1 MLEHVLVLI
10 SAVLVLG
17 MAAQW
22 IAWRANLPSIVLL
35 LAMGLLLGPA
45 TGLLDPDALLGDL
58 LFPIVSISVGV
69 ILYEGGLS
77 LRLKELRKTG
87 SAVFRLIAIGAPIT
101 LLLSAY
107 LAVELL
113 GMDTHLA
120 LLLGAILTV
129 TGPTVVGPMLSYV
142 RVAPEVNNSLKW
154 EGILIDPLGAV
165 LAVLVYQQFF
175 TAEGGGDL
183 VHSLS
188 GIAKVFIYGIFFGAM
203 GALLL
208 VQLSRRGLL
217 PDFLTNA
224 VSLALVVGAFVA
236 ADIFQ
241 KESGLVAAT
250 LMGVLVR
257 NQSKVP
263 IKHII
268 EFKETLRLL
277 LISTLFILLAA
288 RISPAELRGF
298 GVEELLFVASL
309 MFIVRPVAVLLST
322 LGTRLNWR
330 ERLFI
335 AWMAPRGIVA
345 AAVSSIFALALVR
358 EGAPEAQ
365 QLMPITFLVIVAT
378 VVIYGVTV
386 RPVASLL
393 GIQQPSPHGVLFIGA
408 HDWARK
414 LAVKLAK
421 LGGQVLMLDSNR
433 ENILRARNAD
443 LPARHANVLSE
454 TLLEEMD
461 LNGIGRAVA
470 ITANDEVN
478 TLSATRFGE
487 RLGMREVYQLQPT
500 RQRGMPTVLSESLP
514 LDLRGRFLFDKEL
527 SFYVLESMLRSRDAL
542 SVVEIEEET
551 PLDEFRAK
559 YPENVPL
566 FILRENLMV
575 LPVPCEDPP
584 MMHPQ
589 DKVLTLSLPLET
601 SAPKRKRK
609 PAKRTRR

>member
-45 TGLLDPDALLGDL
+45 TGLLHPDELLGDL

-87 SAVFRLIAIGAPIT
+87 SAVFRLIAVGAPIT

-107 LAVELL
+107 AAINLL
-113 GMDTHLA
+113 GMDPPLA

-142 RVAPEVNNSLKW
+142 RVTPDVNNSLKW

-175 TAEGGGDL
+175 TADGGGDA
-183 VHSLS
+183 VHSLV

-217 PDFLTNA
+217 PDFLANA

-236 ADIFQ
+236 SDLFQ

-257 NQSKVP
+257 NQNKVP

-288 RISPAELRGF
+288 RITPAELSSF
-298 GVEELLFVASL
+298 GVEELLFVGAL
-309 MFIVRPVAVLLST
+309 MFIVRPVSVLVST
-322 LGTRLNWR
+322 LWTRLTWR
-330 ERLFI
+330 ERLFV

-345 AAVSSIFALALVR
+345 AAVSSIFALTLVH
-358 EGAPEAQ
+358 ENVPEAQ

-408 HDWARK
+408 HDWSRK
-414 LAVKLAK
+414 LAVQVAK
-421 LGGQVLMLDSNR
+421 LGGQVMMLDNNR

-443 LPARHANVLSE
+443 LPARQANVLSE

-461 LNGIGRAVA
+461 LSGIGRAVA
-470 ITANDEVN
+470 LTANDEVN
-478 TLSATRFGE
+478 TLSATRFGD
-487 RLGMREVYQLQPT
+487 RLGIREVYQLQPT
-500 RQRGMPTVLSESLP
+500 QQRGAPPGRSESLP
-514 LDLRGRFLFDKEL
+514 LDMRGRFLFDKTL
-527 SFYVLESMLRSRDAL
+527 TFHTLETMLHPRDAL
-542 SVVEIEEET
+542 SVVEIEQET
-551 PLDEFRAK
+551 PVDDFRLIN
-559 YPENVPL
+559 PEQVPL
-566 FILRENLMV
+566 FIVRENLTV
-575 LPVPCEDPP
+575 LPVSCEDPSSLKE
-584 MMHPQ
+584 Q
-589 DKVLTLSLPLET
+589 DKVLVLNLPMDAKKPT
-601 SAPKRKRK
+601 RKRK
-609 PAKRTRR
+609 TKK

>member
-1 MLEHVLVLI
+1 MLEHVLLLI

-35 LAMGLLLGPA
+35 LAMGLILGPA
-45 TGLLDPDALLGDL
+45 TGVLNPDELLGNL
-58 LFPIVSISVGV
+58 LFPFVSISVGV

-101 LLLSAY
+101 LLLTAY
-107 LAVELL
+107 AAITLL
-113 GMDTHLA
+113 GMDPPLA

-142 RVAPEVNNSLKW
+142 RVTPDVNNSLKW

-165 LAVLVYQQFF
+165 LAVLMYQQFF
-175 TAEGGGDL
+175 TAEGGGDAL
-183 VHSLS
+183 HSVL
-188 GIAKVFIYGIFFGAM
+188 GIARVFIYGIFFGAM

-208 VQLSRRGLL
+208 VQLSRRGLI
-217 PDFLTNA
+217 PDFLSNA
-224 VSLALVVGAFVA
+224 MSLALVVGAFVA
-236 ADIFQ
+236 SDLFQ

-250 LMGVLVR
+250 LMGILVR
-257 NQSKVP
+257 NQNKVP

-288 RISPAELRGF
+288 RITPAEISSF
-298 GVEELLFVASL
+298 GVEELLFVAAL
-309 MFIVRPVAVLLST
+309 MFIVRPVSVMIST
-322 LGTRLNWR
+322 LGTRLSWR

-335 AWMAPRGIVA
+335 SWMAPRGIVA
-345 AAVSSIFALALVR
+345 AAVSSIFALTLMRDGVY
-358 EGAPEAQ
+358 EAQ

-378 VVIYGVTV
+378 VVIYGITV

-408 HDWARK
+408 HDWSRK
-414 LAVKLAK
+414 LANHVAK
-421 LGGQVLMLDSNR
+421 LGGQVLMLDNNR
-433 ENILRARNAD
+433 ENILKSRNSD
-443 LPARHANVLSE
+443 LPARQANVLSE

-470 ITANDEVN
+470 LTANDEVN
-478 TLSATRFGE
+478 TLSATRFAE
-487 RLGMREVYQLQPT
+487 RLGIREVYQLQPT
-500 RQRGMPTVLSESLP
+500 QPKGALPGHSESLP
-514 LDLRGRFLFDKEL
+514 FDLRGRFLFDKTL
-527 SFYVLESMLRSRDAL
+527 SFHELESALHHKDAL
-542 SVVEIEEET
+542 SSIEIEQET
-551 PLDEFRAK
+551 PVDDFRLE
-559 YPENVPL
+559 YPEQVPL
-566 FILRENLMV
+566 FIVRENMTV
-575 LPVPCEDPP
+575 LPIACEDPP
-584 MMHPQ
+584 ALKPQ
-589 DKVLTLSLPLET
+589 DKVLVLNLPMETLRP
-601 SAPKRKRK
+601 ANRKK
-609 PAKRTRR
+609 AKK